1 MRCCFCLCAVAMVS
15 SVALAEPWQGGV
27 REELWPEGRIP
38 DFQEHQACVMVDEPK
53 VKGKSQERSR
63 MPYLEWFAPPADPN
77 GGCMILIPGGAY
89 EYCGGIDRFR
99 LWRDRFTELG
109 YQTVALVYRAPR
121 PKGGLPCHQ
130 SAWEDGQRAV
140 RLVRSQAKVRGY
152 DPEKIGA
159 IGMSAGGHLV
169 TMLATSALTDA
180 YPRVDALDAVPCHL
194 NWGIANAPAYNTA
207 NSAAGIPYHI
217 DGTVNEWPKASPF
230 FKFDAK
236 TCPVSFHHGA
246 VDGYTPNGSTQCY
259 RELRKRKIPAELH
272 LYADCGHDAIG
283 LERAVEFMRQMNFDG
298 RLGSEVDRCAVT
310 GAYTAERIRE
320 ELWPAGKIPDAQAN
334 QTNAPTLTWFV
345 PKTLKTKAIQIVFPG
360 GGYESCDVIGE
371 GLPVAEYLNRKGMTA
386 VIVDYRCPRP
396 QDKKLP
402 KYWTAWVDARRAICK
417 VRHTAAARGLDPGRI
432 GTMGFSAGGHLTL
445 LTGLS
450 STFYLYHPVDD
461 ADREPCRVQWACPIS
476 SAYALTDG
484 IDAPNA
490 QGGDSDDAVPVP
502 EFLFDVDT
510 PPMCFVHGDAD
521 RWSAM
526 NSVKVWEK
534 LRRIGVSCDLHTLAK
549 RVQCFQM
556 KASPGTGSYTWMDR
570 VWDFLERKGFVE
582 DAE

>member
-1 MRCCFCLCAVAMVS
+1 MPAAVLS
-15 SVALAEPWQGGV
+15 AEPWRGGV
-27 REELWPEGRIP
+27 REPLWPEGRIP
-38 DFQEHQACVMVDEPK
+38 DFQTHQSCGMVDEPA
-53 VKGKSQERSR
+53 VDGKRPTRSP

-140 RLVRSQAKVRGY
+140 RLVRSQARVRGY
-152 DPEKIGA
+152 DPERIGA

-180 YPRVDALDAVPCHL
+180 YQRVDALDDLPCHL

-217 DGTVNEWPKASPF
+217 DGTINEWPKASPF

-298 RLGSEVDRCAVT
+298 RLGVEKALDHRFFPGDTIHTEKEYLWPEGKTPDDEPRQIADRRVGFFGLTEQSTKRGAIPFGNYRGTASALTYSSADCMDSNVWAGTDAEGAAELAFTLAVGEKLMLTLDSAAAWDANQLSGEFTTAAIAATKKTAVVPSRTYAVSAQRNAFGKTWYFAATGDETTGWKLAYTEDTKGAALTVTLKADGSTSIAGKLPNGTDTKGKAVT
-310 GAYTAERIRE
+310 IKVSASGYANVGGLKDGAILADFASVLTVNKVKTALAIKIN
-320 ELWPAGKIPDAQAN
+320 LWFDRKNDHESGVGEAR
-334 QTNAPTLTWFV
+334 FV
-345 PKTLKTKAIQIVFPG
+345 K
-360 GGYESCDVIGE
+360 
-371 GLPVAEYLNRKGMTA
+371 
-386 VIVDYRCPRP
+386 
-396 QDKKLP
+396 
-402 KYWTAWVDARRAICK
+402 
-417 VRHTAAARGLDPGRI
+417 
-432 GTMGFSAGGHLTL
+432 
-445 LTGLS
+445 
-450 STFYLYHPVDD
+450 
-461 ADREPCRVQWACPIS
+461 
-476 SAYALTDG
+476 
-484 IDAPNA
+484 
-490 QGGDSDDAVPVP
+490 
-502 EFLFDVDT
+502 
-510 PPMCFVHGDAD
+510 
-521 RWSAM
+521 
-526 NSVKVWEK
+526 
-534 LRRIGVSCDLHTLAK
+534 
-549 RVQCFQM
+549 
-556 KASPGTGSYTWMDR
+556 
-570 VWDFLERKGFVE
+570 
-582 DAE
+582 